1 MTPRPRRGTNTTAP
15 VDSAAPAPGRR
26 TPRRRSGT
34 VADRRRRSGD
44 ALALPTRRA
53 TLLLRGL
60 FLVTAGVVVAATMTS
75 VGSPTRASR
84 SLHPIDLLAAVLA
97 PALVL
102 VAARADHHRRRTW
115 YLLAG
120 ALGLYALSI
129 ASVLQLD
136 SLSTPR
142 PSDIVRLVGTA
153 TLVGAAALITRN
165 VNPSSLR
172 SDRLDGMILVLGAG
186 AAAAMLWAGSFAG
199 LTDGTAE
206 VYEVRI
212 AFVALLLDL
221 ALAVVVAAAWSAMRY
236 RPSAAVLALTVAAG
250 LLVAGDIGQLR
261 WATAISNGGP
271 IIGALPRWTQHVRL
285 VAALF
290 VAVAAWL
297 PRTNRRQGA
306 ERPAQLT
313 VIPVV
318 SSLLALGIL
327 GAGIVDDIDLVASLL
342 ALTAVATV
350 ILRTA
355 ITVHELHTGSESYRL
370 ARTDELTSLTN
381 RRGFLEGLDRLIEVA
396 PGTVAVMIID
406 LNGFKEV
413 NDSLGHHAGDELLRL
428 VADRFRPVVGDAG
441 LLARL
446 GGDEFGVV
454 IMAPDDQAAIDGAE
468 LLQRSLD
475 EAFVVDEIS
484 VRVGA
489 AIGVALYPGHS
500 RTRSGVLRSADVAM
514 YDAKHRRTGVEMY
527 HPASDFQTRE
537 KLQLLEDLR
546 DAIEHRG
553 LSLYYQPKVG
563 LRDGRITSSEALVR
577 WQHPTRGLLLPDE
590 FVPVA
595 ERAGL
600 VPGLTRAVLAQA
612 ISFHAE
618 RCPHVGVSVN
628 ISHRDVVDDNLA
640 EYIADLL
647 RIYGYPAEKLTLEI
661 TETELAHDP
670 DRASRSIANLRSAGM
685 RISID
690 DFGVG
695 YSSMA
700 RLLDL
705 EVDEVKI
712 DKSFVFAIGAD
723 ARAIAII
730 RSTVELAAALG
741 LQVVAEGIEN
751 AQVLAQVQAAGV
763 DVGQGYVITRPLAG
777 MDYLSFLTSRTKG
790 GVEAAAA
797 RHAVPKLPSRVPPF
811 APPTV
816 G

>member
-1 MTPRPRRGTNTTAP
+1 MPPAPRPTT
-15 VDSAAPAPGRR
+15 
-26 TPRRRSGT
+26 
-34 VADRRRRSGD
+34 DRRRRTTD
-44 ALALPTRRA
+44 ALSLPTQRA
-53 TLLLRGL
+53 TVLLRGWCL
-60 FLVTAGVVVAATMTS
+60 LAVVAVAVAAATP
-75 VGSPTRASR
+75 VHGATRASR
-84 SLHPIDLLAAVLA
+84 SLHPADLLAAVL
-97 PALVL
+97 PIVL
-102 VAARADHHRRRTW
+102 VVVAAHADPHRRRSW
-115 YLLAG
+115 WLLAT
-120 ALGLYALSI
+120 ALGLHALSI
-129 ASVLQLD
+129 VSVFEFD
-136 SLSTPR
+136 ALSTPR
-142 PSDIVRLVGTA
+142 PSDIVRLAGTA
-153 TLVGAAALITRN
+153 TLVVAAGLVTHN
-165 VNPSSLR
+165 VNPAALR
-172 SDRLDGMILVLGAG
+172 SDRLDGMILVLGAA
-186 AAAAMLWAGSFAG
+186 AAAAMLWAGSSAA
-199 LTDGTAE
+199 LTDSSAE
-206 VYEVRI
+206 AYEVR
-212 AFVALLLDL
+212 L
-221 ALAVVVAAAWSAMRY
+221 ALVGLLIDLVLAIVVAAAMSAMRS
-236 RPSAAVLALTVAAG
+236 RPSAAVVALAVSTG
-250 LLVAGDIGQLR
+250 LLIAGDIGQLR
-261 WATAISNGGP
+261 WAAAMSNGGP
-271 IIGALPRWTQHVRL
+271 IIGVLPRWTQDVRL
-285 VAALF
+285 IAGLLVAIAS
-290 VAVAAWL
+290 WL
-297 PRTNRRQGA
+297 PRSNRRHG
-306 ERPAQLT
+306 EDRPAQLT
-313 VIPVV
+313 AIPVV
-318 SSLLALGIL
+318 FGLLALGIL
-327 GAGIVDDIDLVASLL
+327 GAGIADDVNVVASLL
-342 ALTAVATV
+342 ALAAVAAV

-355 ITVHELHTGSESYRL
+355 ITVHELHTSSESYRL

-454 IMAPDDQAAIDGAE
+454 IMVPDDRAAIDGAE

-475 EAFVVDEIS
+475 EPFVVDEIG

-527 HPASDFQTRE
+527 HPSSDFQTRE
-537 KLQLLEDLR
+537 KLQLLEELR
-546 DAIEHRG
+546 DAIDHRG
-553 LSLYYQPKVG
+553 LSLSYQPKVG
-563 LRDGRITSSEALVR
+563 LRDGTITSSEALVR
-577 WQHPTRGLLLPDE
+577 WQHPTRGLMLPDE
-590 FVPVA
+590 FVPLA

-670 DRASRSIANLRSAGM
+670 DRASRSIANLRSAGI

-712 DKSFVFAIGAD
+712 DKSFVLAID
-723 ARAIAII
+723 EDSRAIAII

-741 LQVVAEGIEN
+741 LQVVAEGIET
-751 AQVLAQVQAAGV
+751 ARVLAQVLRAGV

-777 MDYLSFLTSRTKG
+777 TDYLAFLASRTRNG
-790 GVEAAAA
+790 GAPQTFVRLSDA
-797 RHAVPKLPSRVPPF
+797 RALPPF
-811 APPTV
+811 S
-816 G
+816 

>member
-1 MTPRPRRGTNTTAP
+1 MTN
-15 VDSAAPAPGRR
+15 PATESR
-26 TPRRRSGT
+26 TRLRRRST
-34 VADRRRRSGD
+34 DAVALSTPRS
-44 ALALPTRRA
+44 TF
-53 TLLLRGL
+53 LLRALCAASVLAVGAAVATPSGATSPAANGL
-60 FLVTAGVVVAATMTS
+60 DVL
-75 VGSPTRASR
+75 
-84 SLHPIDLLAAVLA
+84 DLLAA
-97 PALVL
+97 ALPV
-102 VAARADHHRRRTW
+102 VVVAIAARVDSNRRRTW
-115 YLLAG
+115 GVLAAAIG
-120 ALGLYALSI
+120 MMAVSI

-136 SLSTPR
+136 SLTTPR
-142 PSDIVRLVGTA
+142 PSDVARLLGTG
-153 TLVGAAALITRN
+153 LLAAAIALVTRN
-165 VNPSSLR
+165 VNPASLR
-172 SDRLDGMILVLGAG
+172 SDQLDGMILVLGG
-186 AAAAMLWAGSFAG
+186 SAAATMLW
-199 LTDGTAE
+199 TDTFSGVGDT
-206 VYEVRI
+206 YEVR
-212 AFVALLLDL
+212 VALLAVVLDVL
-221 ALAVVVAAAWSAMRY
+221 VATVVAAAVSAMRY
-236 RPSAAVLALTVAAG
+236 KPSTSVIMLCVSAG
-250 LLVAGDIGQLR
+250 LLIAADVGHLHWAADLSTLGPSVGTVPQWTNNARLSALLVVAL
-261 WATAISNGGP
+261 S
-271 IIGALPRWTQHVRL
+271 
-285 VAALF
+285 
-290 VAVAAWL
+290 AWL
-297 PRTNRRQGA
+297 PRSNRRQGQ
-306 ERPAQLT
+306 ERLSQLT

-318 SSLLALGIL
+318 FSLMALGIL
-327 GAGIVDDIDLVASLL
+327 GAGIVGTVNLVSSLL
-342 ALTAVATV
+342 ALGAVAAV

-355 ITVHELHTGSESYRL
+355 VTVHELHTGSESYRL

-396 PGTVAVMIID
+396 PSTVAVMIID

-413 NDSLGHHAGDELLRL
+413 NDSLGHHAGDEMLRL

-454 IMAPDDQAAIDGAE
+454 IVVPDGHAAIEGAD
-468 LLQRSLD
+468 LMQRSLD
-475 EAFVVDEIS
+475 EAFMVDGIS

-489 AIGVALYPGHS
+489 AIGVALYPEHS

-514 YDAKHRRTGVEMY
+514 YEAKQRRTGVEMY

-537 KLQLLEDLR
+537 KLQLLDDLR
-546 DAIEHRG
+546 GAIEHRG
-553 LSLYYQPKVG
+553 LSLYYQPKVD
-563 LRDGRITSSEALVR
+563 LRDGKITSSEALVR
-577 WQHPTRGLLLPDE
+577 WQHPTRGLMLPDD
-590 FVPVA
+590 FVPLA

-647 RIYGYPAEKLTLEI
+647 RIYGYPAAKLTLEI

-712 DKSFVFAIGAD
+712 DKSFVFAIND
-723 ARAIAII
+723 DVRAIAII

-751 AQVLAQVQAAGV
+751 PQVLAEVLHAGV

-777 MDYLSFLTSRTKG
+777 KDYLEFLSSRTKG
-790 GVEAAAA
+790 GLEAP
-797 RHAVPKLPSRVPPF
+797 RPSPVLPKRPLPRPVPD
-811 APPTV
+811 
-816 G
+816 

>member
-1 MTPRPRRGTNTTAP
+1 MREPERATERATERAEVQHGPRVRTGTA
-15 VDSAAPAPGRR
+15 
-26 TPRRRSGT
+26 
-34 VADRRRRSGD
+34 ADRRRRATD

-53 TLLLRGL
+53 TLLLRAM
-60 FLVTAGVVVAATMTS
+60 FLVATVVVVAATLTS
-75 VGSPTRASR
+75 VDRPTRASR
-84 SLHPIDLLAAVLA
+84 SLHPIDLLAAAL
-97 PALVL
+97 PFTLVL
-102 VAARADHHRRRTW
+102 VAAQADRHRRRPW
-115 YLLAG
+115 QLLAC

-129 ASVLQLD
+129 ASVFHLD
-136 SLSTPR
+136 ALSTPR
-142 PSDIVRLVGTA
+142 PSDIVRLAGTA
-153 TLVGAAALITRN
+153 TLAVAAAVITRH
-165 VNPSSLR
+165 VNPAALR

-186 AAAAMLWAGSFAG
+186 AAGAMLWAGSF
-199 LTDGTAE
+199 TDMANGTTD
-206 VYEVRI
+206 VYEVRL
-212 AFVALLLDL
+212 AFAALVLDL
-221 ALAVVVAAAWSAMRY
+221 VLAVVVAAAWSAMRY
-236 RPSAAVLALTVAAG
+236 RPSAAVLALTAAAC

-261 WATAISNGGP
+261 WAAEMSNDGP
-271 IIGALPRWTQHVRL
+271 IIGALPRWAQSVRL
-285 VAALF
+285 VAGLL
-290 VAVAAWL
+290 VGLSAWL

-306 ERPAQLT
+306 ERAAQLT
-313 VIPVV
+313 VIPVLF
-318 SSLLALGIL
+318 SLMALGIL
-327 GAGIVDDIDLVASLL
+327 GAGIVDDVDLVASLL
-342 ALTAVATV
+342 ALTAVAAV

-355 ITVHELHTGSESYRL
+355 MTVHELHTGSESYRL

-454 IMAPDDQAAIDGAE
+454 IMAPDDRAAIDGAE

-712 DKSFVFAIGAD
+712 DKSFVLAIGGD
-723 ARAIAII
+723 TRAIAII
-730 RSTVELAAALG
+730 RSTVELAAALH
-741 LQVVAEGIEN
+741 LQVVAEGIED
-751 AQVLAQVQAAGV
+751 AEVLSQVRAAGV
-763 DVGQGYVITRPLAG
+763 DIGQGYVITRPLAG
-777 MDYLSFLTSRTKG
+777 MDYLAFLSSRTRG
-790 GVEAAAA
+790 ATDAPSAP
-797 RHAVPKLPSRVPPF
+797 HAVPKLPPRVPTGSPL
-811 APPTV
+811 PPPV
-816 G
+816 AG